1 MHINYD
7 NKEVKR
13 ICKDKKYA
21 LKQITDRVY
30 KDLQF
35 VLNFIENS
43 ESLNDVINYPS
54 FHFHDLKGPECMD
67 EWSIYIKRTGYRLIL
82 KPQDVNNNIIKKGD
96 VIANSKSITIV
107 LVTEVNNHYE

>member
-1 MHINYD
+1 MQINYD
-7 NKEVKR
+7 NNEIKQ
-13 ICKDKKYA
+13 ICKNKKYA
-21 LKQITDRVY
+21 LKHINERVY

-43 ESLNDVINYPS
+43 ESLIDVINYPS
-54 FHFHDLKGPECMD
+54 FHFHDLKGVNNVD
-67 EWSIYIKRTGYRLIL
+67 EWSIYIKKTGYRLIL
-82 KPQDVNNNIIKKGD
+82 KPQDENNNIIKKGD